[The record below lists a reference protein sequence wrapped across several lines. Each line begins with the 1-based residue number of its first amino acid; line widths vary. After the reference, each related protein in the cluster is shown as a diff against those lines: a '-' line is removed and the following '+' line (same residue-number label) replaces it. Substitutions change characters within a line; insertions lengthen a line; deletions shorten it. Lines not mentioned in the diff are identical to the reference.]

1 MRILRYILFF
11 FLCAIG
17 LNAQSAF
24 HNLAVKKPQLPTAY
38 SFQYTGSIQQFVV
51 PNRVTSIQVNAIGAK
66 GGTGGRGQAGGAG
79 ANITTT
85 LNVTPGQ
92 ILYVVVGGFP
102 GQSATAKYGFGGAG
116 GSGTNYGGAGGGLS
130 GVFTS
135 SSPAISNA
143 LVIAGGGGGGAGP
156 STESN
161 YTGGNAGNSATGTS
175 NNGNQPVNSAY
186 ITNGRYQHGYAATTS
201 AGGIAG
207 EPFDVTPTTRGS
219 NGNDINGGAGG

>member
-1 MRILRYILFF
+1 MRIVRYILFF

-24 HNLAVKKPQLPTAY
+24 HNLAVKKPQLPTTY
-38 SFQYTGSIQQFVV
+38 SFQYTGSLQKFVV

-102 GQSATAKYGFGGAG
+102 GQSTTPKYGFGGSG

-135 SSPAISNA
+135 SSPAVANA
-143 LVIAGGGGGGAGP
+143 LVIAGGGGGGAGI
-156 STESN
+156 STGSD
-161 YTGGNAGNSATGTS
+161 YTGGNAGNTAAGTS
-175 NNGNQPVNSAY
+175 SNGNQPVN
-186 ITNGRYQHGYAATTS
+186 TT
-201 AGGIAG
+201 
-207 EPFDVTPTTRGS
+207 
-219 NGNDINGGAGG
+219 